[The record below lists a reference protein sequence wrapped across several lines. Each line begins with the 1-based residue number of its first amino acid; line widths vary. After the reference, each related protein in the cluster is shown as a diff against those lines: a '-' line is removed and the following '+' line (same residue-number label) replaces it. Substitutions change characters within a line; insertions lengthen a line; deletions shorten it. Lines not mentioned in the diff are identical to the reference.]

1 MLVYERNQRSSEGN
15 TLTTSQVSVPDTIHL
30 WLRIEERD
38 WNYMDRVSTVFAWP
52 VYFV

>member
-1 MLVYERNQRSSEGN
+1 MNETKGHQGGN

-38 WNYMDRVSTVFAWP
+38 WNYMDRMSIVF
-52 VYFV
+52 V